1 MAQPTLRSDMQARQE
16 IMRCGIREAAICS
29 FVVLAALFAST
40 PTLAEEPWQFRL
52 SPYAWLAGAKGNVG
66 TVAGQPTV
74 PIDVSPWD
82 AAKDVDGAVMLM
94 LDARKGRHGFLADL
108 LYARVEPEFEL
119 LPPPIDLGLTATAET
134 TMATLAYQYQLYR
147 EEGTVVDLLAGLRYW
162 RMDTELR
169 FSGGLGFLAGRSIR
183 NRESWLDPAVGIKG
197 RLPLG
202 NSRFYFEGGA
212 GIGGFNVGSDLFY
225 EVNANVG
232 YQWNRSLGTT
242 IGYRMFDVDYENDGY
257 VYDVRQQGWQLGL
270 TWSF

>member
-1 MAQPTLRSDMQARQE
+1 MQARQA
-16 IMRCGIREAAICS
+16 ITRCAIRKAAVWS
-29 FVVLAALFAST
+29 FVVLAALFAAK

-66 TVAGQPTV
+66 TIPGQPAV

-82 AAKDVDGAVMLM
+82 AMKDLEGGAMLM

-108 LYARVEPEFEL
+108 LYTDVQSDVEL
-119 LPPPIDLGLTATAET
+119 LPAPINLGLTSTSKT
-134 TMATLAYQYQLYR
+134 TVATLAYQYQLYR

-183 NRESWLDPAVGIKG
+183 NRESWLDPAIGVKG
-197 RLPLG
+197 RVPFG
-202 NSRFYFEGGA
+202 GSRFYFEGGA
-212 GIGGFNVGSDLFY
+212 GVGGFGVGSDLFY
-225 EVNANVG
+225 EINANVG
-232 YQWNRSLGTT
+232 YQWNRSIGTT